1 MFEKKRTSSSLEVK
15 YKLTRGSSR
24 LLHSTLYLDI
34 YNFMTDIFHTLQ
46 QTCFLRQLNWAW
58 CEDLLRLIQWDRRGP
73 FPDPQVV
80 HALFWNTFSEYL
92 QENAVEQSHI
102 QWSYSLLLVLPACQL
117 SDKLFCFSSFILE
130 ISYWQKKKH
139 KLSACYHTG
148 RFQIRTSLPPW
159 MLPWKGECCK
169 FLPTSGLMLSL

>member
-73 FPDPQVV
+73 LPDPQVV

-130 ISYWQKKKH
+130 ISYWQKKKAQTVCL
-139 KLSACYHTG
+139 LSHRKVPNTD
-148 RFQIRTSLPPW
+148 FTSSLDVALKGW
-159 MLPWKGECCK
+159 MSWI
-169 FLPTSGLMLSL
+169 FTN

>member
-92 QENAVEQSHI
+92 QENAVEQGEICDISAADSHRNEN
-102 QWSYSLLLVLPACQL
+102 
-117 SDKLFCFSSFILE
+117 CFSFIAITAYTYRLL
-130 ISYWQKKKH
+130 H
-139 KLSACYHTG
+139 KMYVFYNRLIWFNLTWAVQHYKMTTYNYCT
-148 RFQIRTSLPPW
+148 LAW
-159 MLPWKGECCK
+159 NML
-169 FLPTSGLMLSL
+169 

>member
-34 YNFMTDIFHTLQ
+34 YSFMTDIFHTLQ

-117 SDKLFCFSSFILE
+117 SDKLFCFSSVRDFTLTE
-130 ISYWQKKKH
+130 KKAQTVCL
-139 KLSACYHTG
+139 LSH
-148 RFQIRTSLPPW
+148 RKVPNMDFTSSLDVA
-159 MLPWKGECCK
+159 LKGWT
-169 FLPTSGLMLSL
+169 FTN